1 MMTKDQRYH
10 FLVDSA
16 VDSMSEQL
24 IEDFHLPVPEAL
36 NFIYQSSTLK
46 IIQDPRTLLYTE
58 SPDYLYLILKYEYQ
72 NGKLPETA

>member
-36 NFIYQSSTLK
+36 SIFYIEDHPRSKNTSLYRESRLFVSHLK
-46 IIQDPRTLLYTE
+46 IRIPKWQVAR
-58 SPDYLYLILKYEYQ
+58 
-72 NGKLPETA
+72 NGVNVF

>member
-10 FLVDSA
+10 FLVDNA

-36 NFIYQSSTLK
+36 EHFFIQRVQIICISS
-46 IIQDPRTLLYTE
+46 
-58 SPDYLYLILKYEYQ
+58 
-72 NGKLPETA
+72 